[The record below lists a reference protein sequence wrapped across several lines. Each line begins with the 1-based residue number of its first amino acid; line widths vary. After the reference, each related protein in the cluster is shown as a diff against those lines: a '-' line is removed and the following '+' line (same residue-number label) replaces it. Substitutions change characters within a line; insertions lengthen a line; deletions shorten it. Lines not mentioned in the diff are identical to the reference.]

1 MIRELPYEKLCRM
14 CDPASMG
21 SSDSSQITTLKT
33 IIGQERAV
41 KALRFGLGIKE
52 KGFNIYA
59 SGRPG
64 TGRTTAI
71 SRFLEEAAAKE
82 PAPFDWC
89 YVNNFRDG
97 YRPHALRLP
106 AGQAGKFRADMEKFL
121 AAVAREI
128 RSAFESNEYA
138 AHREEVVK
146 KIQDQKRQLLDD

>member
-1 MIRELPYEKLCRM
+1 MIRELPYEKLCRN

-21 SSDSSQITTLKT
+21 SSNSSQISTLKT

-52 KGFNIYA
+52 KGFNIYV

-71 SRFLEEAAAKE
+71 ERFLEEVAAKE

-89 YVNNFRDG
+89 YVNNFHDS
-97 YRPHALRLP
+97 YRPCVLRLP
-106 AGQAGKFRADMEKFL
+106 AGQAVKFQADMVNFITQ
-121 AAVAREI
+121 VARDI
-128 RSAFESNEYA
+128 RNSFESEEYA
-138 AHREEVVK
+138 THREEVIK
-146 KIQDQKRQLLDD
+146 NIQE